1 MIDGGGSG
9 RFDAVGAKAVEQS
22 VHVPW
27 VGERE
32 SALGAV
38 VREGEA
44 QELRGDGV
52 RLDEVG
58 ARKTSN
64 EEIVVVAIVVLNTK
78 IVDD

>member
-1 MIDGGGSG
+1 MVDGGGRG

-32 SALGAV
+32 SALGAI

-44 QELRGDGV
+44 QELRGDGM
-52 RLDEVG
+52 RLHEVD
-58 ARKTSN
+58 ARKTRDK
-64 EEIVVVAIVVLNTK
+64 EIVVVAIVVLNTK
-78 IVDD
+78 IFDD

>member
-32 SALGAV
+32 SALGAI
-38 VREGEA
+38 VREGKA
-44 QELRGDGV
+44 QKFGGNGM
-52 RLDEVG
+52 RLDAIDTG
-58 ARKTSN
+58 KTRHKKV
-64 EEIVVVAIVVLNTK
+64 EVVAMVVLDPK